1 MSLFTETDRSL
12 FAQTTRAASP
22 EDRVSAH
29 ARPVVTA
36 RCMLMIDVAHCMAVN
51 WRLYNDKTGATS
63 DVSVFHLPQLA
74 NVILVPLYR
83 GWGGK
88 DWGRG
93 GGTPVLFSL
102 GNCQAVHNC
111 HQADCIIIASLVY
124 RPILALSPS
133 AASISSS
140 SKYIVRSGA

>member
-74 NVILVPLYR
+74 NVILVPLYK

-93 GGTPVLFSL
+93 GGLQSFS
-102 GNCQAVHNC
+102 
-111 HQADCIIIASLVY
+111 ASATARRYITVTKLT
-124 RPILALSPS
+124 
-133 AASISSS
+133 ASSLHL
-140 SKYIVRSGA
+140 